1 MADVINDYLVPG
13 RYVDSADPGVVALAQ
28 RVVAGI
34 EGERE
39 RGVALYCAVRD
50 EVGYDPYCVGTHEAY
65 YRAGACLARGSGFCI
80 PKAALLAACA
90 RAVGIPARVG
100 YADVRNHLSTPRLS
114 AMVGGDVYHWHSYT
128 DMYLDGR
135 WVKST
140 PAFDLALCER
150 LGVHALEFDGVEDSL
165 FQEYNRSGD
174 RHMEYLAERGTFAD
188 VPFARI
194 VADFERL
201 HPTWLH
207 NREGLANDV
216 PAD

>member
-1 MADVINDYLVPG
+1 MTDQMAHYLVP
-13 RYVDSADPGVVALAQ
+13 RRFVDSADPAIVAFAQRAVAGVVSA
-28 RVVAGI
+28 
-34 EGERE
+34 RE
-39 RGVALYCAVRD
+39 RGVALYYAVRD
-50 EVGYDPYCVGTHEAY
+50 EVGYDPYCVGSHEKY
-65 YRAGACLARGSGFCI
+65 FRAGACLERGSGFCI

-128 DMYLDGR
+128 DMLLDGR

-140 PAFDLALCER
+140 PAFDRALCER
-150 LGVHALEFDGVEDSL
+150 LGVHALDFDGVEDSL
-165 FQEYNRSGD
+165 LQEYNRAGD
-174 RHMEYLAERGTFAD
+174 RHMEYLAQRGTFAD

-207 NREGLANDV
+207 NLDARSHDRH
-216 PAD
+216 AD

>member
-1 MADVINDYLVPG
+1 MTDANLDFLVPT
-13 RYVDSADPGVVALAQ
+13 RFVDSADPAIVAFAKRAVAGVVSA
-28 RVVAGI
+28 
-34 EGERE
+34 RE
-39 RGVALYCAVRD
+39 RGVALYYAVRD
-50 EVGYDPYCVGTHEAY
+50 EVGYDPYCVGSHEKY
-65 YRAGACLARGSGFCI
+65 FRAGACLERGSGFCI

-128 DMYLDGR
+128 DMHLDGR

-140 PAFDLALCER
+140 PAFDRTLCER

-165 FQEYNRSGD
+165 LQEYNRAGD
-174 RHMEYLAERGTFAD
+174 RHMEYLAQRGTYAD

-207 NREGLANDV
+207 NLDARSHDRH
-216 PAD
+216 AD